1 MSTDPKTAADN
12 LAEDIK
18 LAQAAEQWAQEHDD
32 ELDEDGNYVGPDP
45 DAEPEVAEP
54 TANEVIA

>member
-12 LAEDIK
+12 LVMTPF
-18 LAQAAEQWAQEHDD
+18 AQAAEQWAQEHDD
-32 ELDEDGNYVGPDP
+32 ELDEDGNYAGPDP

-54 TANEVIA
+54 TAD